1 MNKKRVAPL
10 RVAMYFGKDNKQVYE
25 RLENVSKI
33 TGLSLS
39 KVSTMALRFGV
50 SELEERLIEPSQLI
64 PSDKGKKKNKP

>member
-1 MNKKRVAPL
+1 MVNKKRVSPL

-39 KVSTMALRFGV
+39 KVSSMALRYGV
-50 SELEERLIEPSQLI
+50 RELEERLIEPSQLI
-64 PSDKGKKKNKP
+64 PSDQGKKKKS